1 MSVTN
6 RREEARA
13 CTKEVRS
20 GHRQE
25 RAPNLVLAVV
35 DGDDAAWEALVD
47 RFAGPVG
54 PSGRVRMPPL
64 GGLGSRRVA
73 PGDAE
78 VTTRTGRRASS
89 PPLGPL
95 ASRPT
100 CPGHC

>member
-20 GHRQE
+20 GHGRE

-47 RFAGPVG
+47 RFAGPVKPPG
-54 PSGRVRMPPL
+54 PGAHARSGRPGAA
-64 GGLGSRRVA
+64 GGSH
-73 PGDAE
+73 
-78 VTTRTGRRASS
+78 
-89 PPLGPL
+89 L
-95 ASRPT
+95 AMLR
-100 CPGHC
+100 